1 MVSSSRSMNPW
12 LGASTRQGTSS
23 ERTHASVVTRE
34 LRCVWRNSA
43 TDRTSESAMGQ
54 TRIAI
59 RASPPS
65 LTRLVRSTA
74 AGAGGRRELVGPS
87 AQQDSLPARGPL
99 DNCLRGIGLTRQA
112 QRGAAVGF
120 LALRRRRPA
129 GELGAPDRRGRIHD
143 VSSRSGT
150 PEAHQLTDSVETVA
164 VVVVTYN
171 SERLIADLVASL
183 GPGLRGLAWHLT
195 VADNASSDNTLSQ
208 VSHHAPQARIVEM
221 GRNAGY
227 AAGINAAV
235 AAAEPHTA
243 VLVLNPDIR
252 LTPGCVSELVAVLRR
267 RRAGIVV
274 PRLLGRVGRFAPFG
288 EVITDERRYTAEVS
302 ADWAEGSIML
312 IDRACWQAC
321 GRWDESFFLYS
332 EETEYALRARDN
344 GFAVVLAPQALAHH
358 LEGES
363 TTSPRLW
370 ALLTVN
376 KVRLYR
382 RRHGL
387 PGAMVYWAVLLLRE
401 LSRAALG
408 NPCSRVAVR
417 ALLTTARFRETPG
430 PLTVHATG

>member
-23 ERTHASVVTRE
+23 ERTHASVVAGA
-34 LRCVWRNSA
+34 LRRVWRNSA

-274 PRLLGRVGRFAPFG
+274 PRLLGRGFDHAHRPRLLAGVRSLGRVVLPVLRGDRVRATGPRQRF
-288 EVITDERRYTAEVS
+288 RR
-302 ADWAEGSIML
+302 
-312 IDRACWQAC
+312 
-321 GRWDESFFLYS
+321 
-332 EETEYALRARDN
+332 RARAAGAGPPPGGRVDHVAA
-344 GFAVVLAPQALAHH
+344 AVGAADGQQGTPVPPAAWPARRDGVLGGAAVTGAEPRRVGQPVQSGGGARPAHH
-358 LEGES
+358 GPV
-363 TTSPRLW
+363 PRDAW
-370 ALLTVN
+370 PVDGPCHGIA
-376 KVRLYR
+376 R
-382 RRHGL
+382 RRAVG
-387 PGAMVYWAVLLLRE
+387 GAPAAGA
-401 LSRAALG
+401 LSA
-408 NPCSRVAVR
+408 SS
-417 ALLTTARFRETPG
+417 
-430 PLTVHATG
+430 

>member
-23 ERTHASVVTRE
+23 ERTH
-34 LRCVWRNSA
+34 
-43 TDRTSESAMGQ
+43 
-54 TRIAI
+54 
-59 RASPPS
+59 ASPPS

-243 VLVLNPDIR
+243 VLVL
-252 LTPGCVSELVAVLRR
+252 
-267 RRAGIVV
+267 
-274 PRLLGRVGRFAPFG
+274 
-288 EVITDERRYTAEVS
+288 
-302 ADWAEGSIML
+302 
-312 IDRACWQAC
+312 
-321 GRWDESFFLYS
+321 
-332 EETEYALRARDN
+332 
-344 GFAVVLAPQALAHH
+344 
-358 LEGES
+358 
-363 TTSPRLW
+363 
-370 ALLTVN
+370 
-376 KVRLYR
+376 
-382 RRHGL
+382 
-387 PGAMVYWAVLLLRE
+387 
-401 LSRAALG
+401 
-408 NPCSRVAVR
+408 
-417 ALLTTARFRETPG
+417 
-430 PLTVHATG
+430 